1 MGSRAKKRKEE
12 KFKRALAK
20 IIDEN
25 TRDKKFDFATVTDVE
40 LTDDFKYAKVYLDII
55 GDEEEKESSLEKF
68 NEEEGFFRTNLAHD
82 LNPRF
87 TPELTF
93 KLDRS
98 LERLNRIEEILEKDR
113 EAETEAEDKEA
124 EDKEEQ

>member
-1 MGSRAKKRKEE
+1 MGSKAKRRKEE

-20 IIDEN
+20 IIEN
-25 TRDKKFDFATVTDVE
+25 DTRDNAFDFATVTDVE
-40 LTDDFKYAKVYLDII
+40 LSDDFKYADVYIDVI
-55 GDEEEKESSLEKF
+55 GDEEKKNKSLEKF
-68 NEEEGFFRTNLAHD
+68 NDKEGFFRTNIAHQ

-98 LERLNRIEEILEKDR
+98 LERLNRIEEILEKDEEERDR
-113 EAETEAEDKEA
+113 ESEGK
-124 EDKEEQ
+124 

>member
-20 IIDEN
+20 IIEKD
-25 TRDKKFDFATVTDVE
+25 TRDKTFEFATVTDVE
-40 LTDDFKYAKVYLDII
+40 LSDDFKYADVYVNII
-55 GDEEEKESSLEKF
+55 GDEEDKQNSLEQF
-68 NEEEGFFRTNLAHD
+68 NDKEGFFKTNLAHK

-98 LERLNRIEEILEKDR
+98 LERFNRIEEILAKDEKK
-113 EAETEAEDKEA
+113 DKPT
-124 EDKEEQ
+124 DK

>member
-12 KFKRALAK
+12 EYKRALAR
-20 IIDEN
+20 IIEEN
-25 TRDKKFDFATVTDVE
+25 TRDKKFEFATVTNVE
-40 LTDDFKYAKVYLDII
+40 LTDDFKYAKVFINLI
-55 GDEEEKESSLEKF
+55 GDEEEKERALKKF
-68 NEEEGFFRTNLAHD
+68 NNEEGFFRKHLASY

-98 LERLNRIEEILEKDR
+98 LERLNKIEEILEQDGRKQ
-113 EAETEAEDKEA
+113 EESEEED
-124 EDKEEQ
+124 EE

>member
-12 KFKRALAK
+12 QFKRALAK
-20 IIDEN
+20 IIEEN

-40 LTDDFKYAKVYLDII
+40 LSEDFKYADVYIDLI
-55 GDEEEKESSLEKF
+55 GDEEDKESALEKF
-68 NEEEGFFRTNLAHD
+68 NNEEGFFRKNLAHD

-93 KLDRS
+93 KLDKS
-98 LERLNRIEEILEKDR
+98 LERLNRIEEILAKDKDAIEREKD
-113 EAETEAEDKEA
+113 
-124 EDKEEQ
+124 Q

>member
-20 IIDEN
+20 IIEKN

-40 LTDDFKYAKVYLDII
+40 LSDDFKYADVYVDVI
-55 GDEEEKESSLEKF
+55 GDEEEKEESLKKF
-68 NEEEGFFRTNLAHD
+68 NDEEGFFRTNLAHK

-98 LERLNRIEEILEKDR
+98 LERLNKIEEILE
-113 EAETEAEDKEA
+113 EDK
-124 EDKEEQ
+124 KEENEDPD

>member
-1 MGSRAKKRKEE
+1 MGSKAKKRKEE

-20 IIDEN
+20 IIEKDA
-25 TRDKKFDFATVTDVE
+25 RDDTFDFATVTDVE
-40 LTDDFKYAKVYLDII
+40 LSDDFKYADVYIDVI
-55 GDEEEKESSLEKF
+55 GDEEEKEDSLEKF
-68 NEEEGFFRTNLAHD
+68 NDKEGFFRTNLAHQ

-98 LERLNRIEEILEKDR
+98 LERLNRIEEILEEDEESR
-113 EAETEAEDKEA
+113 DKED
-124 EDKEEQ
+124 EL

>member
-12 KFKRALAK
+12 EYKRALAR
-20 IIDEN
+20 IIEEN
-25 TRDKKFDFATVTDVE
+25 TRDRKFEFATVTNVE
-40 LTDDFKYAKVYLDII
+40 LTDDLKYAKVFINLI
-55 GDEEEKESSLEKF
+55 GDEEEKERALKKF
-68 NEEEGFFRTNLAHD
+68 NDEEGFFRKHLASD

-98 LERLNRIEEILEKDR
+98 LERLNRIEEILEQDGRKQ
-113 EAETEAEDKEA
+113 EENEEED
-124 EDKEEQ
+124 EE

>member
-12 KFKRALAK
+12 KFKRALAR
-20 IIDEN
+20 IIEEK
-25 TRDKKFDFATVTDVE
+25 TRDEKFDLATVTDVE
-40 LTDDFKYAKVYLDII
+40 LSDDFKYADVYVDVI

-68 NEEEGFFRTNLAHD
+68 NDKEGFFKTNLAHE

-98 LERLNRIEEILEKDR
+98 LERLNRIEEILAK
-113 EAETEAEDKEA
+113 
-124 EDKEEQ
+124 DKEESNPEDRE

>member
-1 MGSRAKKRKEE
+1 MGRRAKKRKEE

-25 TRDKKFDFATVTDVE
+25 TRDRKFDFATITDVE
-40 LTDDFKYAKVYLDII
+40 LSDDFKYADVYVDII
-55 GDEEEKESSLEKF
+55 GDEDEKESSLEKF
-68 NEEEGFFRTNLAHD
+68 NQEEGFFRTNLAHQ

-98 LERLNRIEEILEKDR
+98 LERLNRIEEILAKDKEKEDR
-113 EAETEAEDKEA
+113 ESD
-124 EDKEEQ
+124 

>member
-40 LTDDFKYAKVYLDII
+40 LTEDFKYAKVYLDII

-113 EAETEAEDKEA
+113 EVEAEEQ
-124 EDKEEQ
+124 EEQ

>member
-12 KFKRALAK
+12 KFKRTLAK
-20 IIDEN
+20 IIEKD
-25 TRDKKFDFATVTDVE
+25 TRDKSFEFATITDVE
-40 LTDDFKYAKVYLDII
+40 LSDDFKYADVYVDVI
-55 GDEEEKESSLEKF
+55 GDEEKKKKSLEKF
-68 NEEEGFFRTNLAHD
+68 NDKEGFFRTNIAHQ

-98 LERLNRIEEILEKDR
+98 LERLNRIEEILEKD
-113 EAETEAEDKEA
+113 
-124 EDKEEQ
+124 EEKRDEESEG

>member
-113 EAETEAEDKEA
+113 EAETEAGDKEA